1 MFQLGY
7 ESSWSSAGDSPS
19 FLGDRH
25 GRSLNFRCN
34 ARHAGFSMLLAF
46 RSSLLRLLGRP
57 IFSSTV
63 LALSAA
69 LAPVSIGA
77 QDVEGRREALSD
89 DATLRV
95 QVMHEAIPVSG
106 ALVRSGRVGSQTDAT
121 GRALLRLI
129 PGPHT
134 VVVARIGF
142 VPDTLKLSLAAGQDT
157 SITVQLED
165 RGTELESV
173 VVVATRSERRVEDTP
188 IRVEVVDEEEVAEKV
203 AMTPGDVS
211 MLLNETSGL
220 RVQTTS
226 PSLGGAGVRVQGLQG
241 RYTLLLADGLPLYG
255 GQAGGLGLLQIPPVD
270 LARVEVIKG
279 SASAL
284 YGSNALGGVVN
295 FISRR
300 PGEEGTRELLINQ
313 TTRDGTDG
321 VLFVGA
327 PLRGGSPWGVTLLAS
342 AHRQRENDIDGDGW
356 ADMPGYRRA
365 VVRPRLFYEDD
376 AGRSLFATLGYTAEN
391 REGGTLDDEDPA
403 GDSFV
408 EGLRTRRADAG
419 LVARLPVRPHDAL
432 GVRASATEQRHGHRF
447 GPVEEDDVHRTLFG
461 ELSLTAS
468 RGRATWVAGAAF
480 QAEHYRN
487 EDVAAFDYDYR
498 IPAVFGQVDL
508 DVMPWLVLSA
518 SGRVDWHNVYG
529 SIASPRAS
537 VLLRKGDSGVLADW
551 TIRLSGG
558 GGTFAPTPFTEETE
572 ATGLTPLRPFAL
584 LETERATGVSLD
596 IGGPLDSKI
605 GRIEVNGS
613 VFGSRLEGAVLARD
627 LEEETATGA
636 RRLELVN
643 APVPTRTWGAEALL
657 RLVHDPFRATLTYAY
672 THATEWDPEAGGMAR
687 RRVPLVPRHSVGMV
701 ASIEEEDEYRVGFE
715 LYYTGRQSLD
725 DNPYRDESRP
735 YVVVGV
741 LGERIVPTALGRARI
756 FINAENLLDV
766 RQTRVDPLLLPE
778 PGMGGRRTTDVWSLL
793 EGRTLNGGVRLTF

>member
-1 MFQLGY
+1 MLFVLR
-7 ESSWSSAGDSPS
+7 SPM
-19 FLGDRH
+19 DRLPCC
-25 GRSLNFRCN
+25 SIL
-34 ARHAGFSMLLAF
+34 FS
-46 RSSLLRLLGRP
+46 
-57 IFSSTV
+57 
-63 LALSAA
+63 LALVVSAT
-69 LAPVSIGA
+69 LAPMSLGA
-77 QDVEGRREALSD
+77 QEAERRRGAGPEH
-89 DATLRV
+89 ATLRV
-95 QVMHEAIPVSG
+95 RVLQDTLPVRG
-106 ALVRSGRVGSQTDAT
+106 ALVRSGRVGGQTDAD
-121 GRALLRLI
+121 GRALLRLV
-129 PGPHT
+129 PGPHSI
-134 VVVARIGF
+134 VVARIGF
-142 VPDTLKLSLAAGQDT
+142 VPDTLELTLAAGQDT
-157 SITVQLED
+157 SITVQLEE
-165 RGTELESV
+165 RGAELESV

-300 PGEEGTRELLINQ
+300 PGEDGTRELLINQ
-313 TTRDGTDG
+313 TTRGGTDG
-321 VLFVGA
+321 VLFMGA

-342 AHRQRENDIDGDGW
+342 AHSQRENDIDGDGW

-365 VVRPRLFYEDD
+365 VVRPRLFYEDA

-391 REGGTLDDEDPA
+391 REGGTLDDDAEPA

-419 LVARLPVRPHDAL
+419 VVGRMVVRARDVLSI
-432 GVRASATEQRHGHRF
+432 RASATEQRHAHRF
-447 GPVEEDDVHRTLFG
+447 GPVGEDDVHRTLFG
-461 ELSLTAS
+461 ELSLTES
-468 RGRATWVAGAAF
+468 RGRATYVAGAAF
-480 QAEHYRN
+480 QAERYRN
-487 EDVAAFDYDYR
+487 EDVATFDYDHR
-498 IPAVFGQVDL
+498 VPAAFAQVDV

-529 SIASPRAS
+529 SILSPRAS
-537 VLLRKGDSGVLADW
+537 VLLRRGNEGVLAGW
-551 TIRLSGG
+551 TARLSGG

-572 ATGLTPLRPFAL
+572 ATGLMPLRPFAM

-596 IGGPLDSKI
+596 VGGPLDSEI
-605 GRIEVNGS
+605 GRIEVNGTI
-613 VFGSRLEGAVLARD
+613 FASRLEDAVVARD

-643 APVPTRTWGAEALL
+643 APIPTRTWGVEALV
-657 RLVHDPFRATLTYAY
+657 RLLHDPFRATITYAY

-687 RRVPLVPRHSVGMV
+687 REVPLVPRHSVGMV
-701 ASIEEEDEYRVGFE
+701 ASIEEEDEYRVGLE

-725 DNPYRDESRP
+725 DNPYRGESRP

-766 RQTRVDPLLLPE
+766 RQTRVDPLLLPK